1 MRVADNMRNVAVT
14 EGDKVEAQ
22 IKFGWEVDAYPVNEI
37 AEAVAEYDDG
47 DLAEYADAR
56 NGDSYYKKLKRI
68 HVSVEIYNH
77 ELYGVAICTVTDDW
91 NEIDTEQ
98 LKSYLTGQWADGF
111 GEGLEQQDVAA
122 FTELESYEEYDE
134 ENDEFYE
141 SECEVSYYVTV
152 SFWQDKNYRIL
163 TEKELKG

>member
-1 MRVADNMRNVAVT
+1 M
-14 EGDKVEAQ
+14 
-22 IKFGWEVDAYPVNEI
+22 KFTTT
-37 AEAVAEYDDG
+37 
-47 DLAEYADAR
+47 
-56 NGDSYYKKLKRI
+56 S
-68 HVSVEIYNH
+68 
-77 ELYGVAICTVTDDW
+77 LYGVANCTVADDW
-91 NEIDTEQ
+91 NETDTEQ

>member
-1 MRVADNMRNVAVT
+1 MYRIIGCTSARYLCIIHQRKN
-14 EGDKVEAQ
+14 G
-22 IKFGWEVDAYPVNEI
+22 I
-37 AEAVAEYDDG
+37 A
-47 DLAEYADAR
+47 
-56 NGDSYYKKLKRI
+56 
-68 HVSVEIYNH
+68 
-77 ELYGVAICTVTDDW
+77 
-91 NEIDTEQ
+91 TEQ

-152 SFWQDKNYRIL
+152 SFWQDKNYRLL
-163 TEKELKG
+163 TEEELKG

>member
-1 MRVADNMRNVAVT
+1 MKEIKIYNTLKVVAASNET
-14 EGDKVEAQ
+14 E
-22 IKFGWEVDAYPVNEI
+22 FLVDAMSYADEI

-56 NGDSYYKKLKRI
+56 NGDSYYKKLKRNQ
-68 HVSVEIYNH
+68 VSVEIYNH

-152 SFWQDKNYRIL
+152 SFWQDKNYRLL
-163 TEKELKG
+163 TEEELKG

>member
-1 MRVADNMRNVAVT
+1 MKEIKIYNTLKVVAASDET
-14 EGDKVEAQ
+14 E
-22 IKFGWEVDAYPVNEI
+22 FLVDAMSYADEI

-47 DLAEYADAR
+47 
-56 NGDSYYKKLKRI
+56 YYKKLKRI

-77 ELYGVAICTVTDDW
+77 ELYGVANCTVADDW
-91 NEIDTEQ
+91 NETDTEQ

>member
-1 MRVADNMRNVAVT
+1 M
-14 EGDKVEAQ
+14 
-22 IKFGWEVDAYPVNEI
+22 
-37 AEAVAEYDDG
+37 
-47 DLAEYADAR
+47 
-56 NGDSYYKKLKRI
+56 
-68 HVSVEIYNH
+68 
-77 ELYGVAICTVTDDW
+77 
-91 NEIDTEQ
+91 
-98 LKSYLTGQWADGF
+98 
-111 GEGLEQQDVAA
+111 AA

>member
-1 MRVADNMRNVAVT
+1 MKTPSLTGGSKSLKLWVEKNNLQSYNKVKVYAD
-14 EGDKVEAQ
+14 
-22 IKFGWEVDAYPVNEI
+22 EI

-47 DLAEYADAR
+47 DLAKYADAR

-77 ELYGVAICTVTDDW
+77 ELYGVANCTVADDW
-91 NEIDTEQ
+91 NETDTEQ

>member
-1 MRVADNMRNVAVT
+1 MKEIKIYNTLKVVAASDET
-14 EGDKVEAQ
+14 E
-22 IKFGWEVDAYPVNEI
+22 FLVDAMSYADEI

-68 HVSVEIYNH
+68 QVSVEIYNH

-98 LKSYLTGQWADGF
+98 LKNYLTGQWQM
-111 GEGLEQQDVAA
+111 GLARDWNSKMWLPSPSRNPTRNTMRRMTN
-122 FTELESYEEYDE
+122 FT
-134 ENDEFYE
+134 NPNARFP
-141 SECEVSYYVTV
+141 T
-152 SFWQDKNYRIL
+152 
-163 TEKELKG
+163 T